1 MGKRYPLSVRVVNKK
16 RDSDMEAF
24 MNTLKDMGVLSYKRK
39 EGFHIVS
46 LNRQY
51 MDLSLSIAAVFLSR
65 YVGKD
70 ELAFLSYTVQGTEAL
85 LVGRRLA
92 EWPNIIPRDSLTRL
106 VNIRDILDRPGSP
119 QNKKCAYCPLRKYLE
134 LGMSLTYCRWDEVV
148 ENDLQ
153 SLCYTWR
160 THKMTTCAEC
170 KDFLANIIVSEP
182 EGPLARTLLRALGFD
197 LCEKW
202 DFPPKLL
209 HPLLAESAKHDDAFL
224 SAFVAITATIELG
237 ELNIAVGA
245 KVKCGRHSIDPELV
259 IQHNDRYLF
268 VELHA
273 SRQSPSEDRHFYD
286 KQGRFL
292 AVSSNAAKPMNMLYF
307 HISDQI
313 DDVEEDRVT
322 EHCTRILIPRDSVF
336 RGPKTVVKE
345 LLVPKLVQALR
356 ELRGLSADR
365 RKK

>member
-1 MGKRYPLSVRVVNKK
+1 
-16 RDSDMEAF
+16 METF
-24 MNTLKDMGVLSYKRK
+24 MKTLKDMNVLSYERR
-39 EGFHIVS
+39 EGFHTVS
-46 LNRQY
+46 LNQQY
-51 MDLSLSIAAVFLSR
+51 VDLSLSIAAVFLSR
-65 YVGKD
+65 YVGKG
-70 ELAFLSYTVQGTEAL
+70 ELAFLSYTIQGTEAL
-85 LVGRRLA
+85 LVGHRLTG
-92 EWPNIIPRDSLTRL
+92 WPDIIPVDSLTRS

-134 LGMSLTYCRWDEVV
+134 LGMSLTYCRWGEVV

-153 SLCYTWR
+153 SLCDAWR
-160 THKMTTCAEC
+160 THEMTTCAEC

-202 DFPPKLL
+202 DFPPDFLR
-209 HPLLAESAKHDDAFL
+209 PLLAESAEHDDAFL

-245 KVKCGRHSIDPELV
+245 KVKCGHHSIDPELV
-259 IQHNDRYLF
+259 IRHDDRYLF

-273 SRQSPSEDRHFYD
+273 SRQSPSEDRHFYN

-292 AVSSNAAKPMNMLYF
+292 AVSSNAAEPMKMLYF
-307 HISDQI
+307 HISDQV

-345 LLVPKLVQALR
+345 LLVPELVQALR
-356 ELRGLSADR
+356 ELQGLSADR
-365 RKK
+365 REK